1 MTLHN
6 HGTYTLAQQQRTAT
20 EQRHTAK
27 DKGQDMDLHS
37 GVLKGFDSGTYTAT
51 VQLTGSLAQWLRTV
65 PVSRGIASG
74 EMVGGRKVAVAV
86 FDPSNPAD
94 AVVVAVWV

>member
-1 MTLHN
+1 MVH
-6 HGTYTLAQQQRTAT
+6 H
-20 EQRHTAK
+20 
-27 DKGQDMDLHS
+27 
-37 GVLKGFDSGTYTAT
+37 GVLKAFDAGTFTAT

-65 PVSRGIASG
+65 PVSRAIASG
-74 EMVGGRKVAVAV
+74 EMAAGRKVAVAV